1 VKNRPIWSPCLTS
14 RSSIIIL
21 ILRRLAFAAAPK
33 KPSVC
38 QQNFIHF
45 FFDETTA
52 TSAAHITPNF
62 LRKSFLFGPRPF
74 RETGSRPISFK
85 LITSCFFFA
94 IVCRKTWL
102 KRRTWLLNL
111 CATDTSSHYNFL
123 PFFAELLNT
132 KSQKIILTDVTDQ
145 RTLKLAK
152 MHQPKPIKVAVFNLQ
167 KWPNRLQSK
176 IKNGLDDWTM
186 KHFDFTTMK
195 YLAVGLF

>member
-1 VKNRPIWSPCLTS
+1 MKNRPIWSPCLTS

-45 FFDETTA
+45 FFRRNNSNVGRSHHSQFFEKIIFIWPSSIPGNWKSPDFFQ
-52 TSAAHITPNF
+52 AHHE
-62 LRKSFLFGPRPF
+62 LL
-74 RETGSRPISFK
+74 
-85 LITSCFFFA
+85 FFA

-123 PFFAELLNT
+123 PFFAELLNM

-152 MHQPKPIKVAVFNLQ
+152 MQQPKPIKVAAFNLQ
-167 KWPNRLQSK
+167 KWPNLLQSK
-176 IKNGLDDWTM
+176 IKYGLDDWTM
-186 KHFDFTTMK
+186 KHFDFTIMK